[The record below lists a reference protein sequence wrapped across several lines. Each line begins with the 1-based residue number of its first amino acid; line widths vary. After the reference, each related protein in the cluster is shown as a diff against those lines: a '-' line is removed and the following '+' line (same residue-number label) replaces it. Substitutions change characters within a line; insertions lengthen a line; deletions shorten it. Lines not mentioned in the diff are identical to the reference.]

1 MSSAVV
7 VSCSQGFV
15 VSTDSI
21 AFKLP
26 VGEKGPKLGRLKGS
40 TRKLFQLSDDVLAAG
55 VGEWNQYFP
64 VMNEVARKRLPTDKL
79 VPELLEL
86 CAKKTADSRV
96 FVLSRQA
103 GKVVLDIS
111 ELGHIRKDLPGA
123 HAYPDPLLND
133 LFSRVYESP
142 EGLAIRKTG
151 MLGIASLVA
160 GFNAMAASLSPEM
173 SQPFDSV
180 CFLPEGLFVLSGGVT
195 KLPVAELW

>member
-26 VGEKGPKLGRLKGS
+26 VAGDGPKLGRVKGS
-40 TRKLFQLSDDVLAAG
+40 TRKLFQLSDDVLVAG

-64 VMNEVARKRLPTDKL
+64 VFNEVARKKLATDKL
-79 VPELLEL
+79 VPELLDL

-96 FVLSRQA
+96 FVLYRRDS
-103 GKVVLDIS
+103 KVYLDIS
-111 ELGHIRKDLPGA
+111 ELGHVRKEQPGA
-123 HAYPDPLLND
+123 HAYPDPLLNN

-151 MLGIASLVA
+151 MIGIAALVA

-173 SQPFDSV
+173 SPPFDTV
-180 CFLPEGLFVLSGGVT
+180 CFLPDGLFVLSGGVT
-195 KLPVAELW
+195 KLPVSALW